1 MKGVRTERLGSLAA
15 SWSASSLWAFALLVA
30 LGAASA
36 SAAAKPPALRLI
48 YERGRGAA
56 TARCPDEQALRE
68 SVAARLGYDP
78 FHERGDGAVRAA
90 LAGGPQGL
98 RALVELRDRGGR
110 VTGSRQL
117 TTASSDCR
125 ELFAAMALAICIAV
139 DPFVLSRAPA
149 APPARPPP
157 PPAPCPDCP
166 ACPPPPV
173 SPLRFRA
180 GVGVQLD
187 VGALPTLGSLGVV
200 AQAELR
206 YRAFA
211 LALEGRIDP
220 SLGSASAAA
229 SMSTSMTAGVSASLL
244 LALVVPCA
252 RYRFVGF
259 CALLGL
265 GALQGRGVGLA
276 LANQATTFYAAAG
289 ARLSFEVPLHRR
301 LALELHLDGLAPLTR
316 TSLLVDG
323 AAAWTTPPFGGG
335 LGANLQVPFS

>member
-1 MKGVRTERLGSLAA
+1 MKGVRTESLGFLAA
-15 SWSASSLWAFALLVA
+15 SWSASSLGAFALLVA

-48 YERGRGAA
+48 YERGRGVT
-56 TARCPDEQALRE
+56 TASCPDEQALRE

-98 RALVELRDRGGR
+98 RAIVELRDRGGR

-149 APPARPPP
+149 APPAPQPPP
-157 PPAPCPDCP
+157 APAPCPDCP

-211 LALEGRIDP
+211 LALEGRIEP

-229 SMSTSMTAGVSASLL
+229 SMSMSAGVSASLL

-276 LANQATTFYAAAG
+276 IANQATTFYAAAG

-323 AAAWTTPPFGGG
+323 AAAWTTPSFGGG

>member
-1 MKGVRTERLGSLAA
+1 MRTL
-15 SWSASSLWAFALLVA
+15 ALLVA
-30 LGAASA
+30 LGAARA

-48 YERGRGAA
+48 YERGWGAT
-56 TARCPDEQALRE
+56 TASCPDEQALRE

-110 VTGSRQL
+110 ITGSRQL

-149 APPARPPP
+149 APPAPPP
-157 PPAPCPDCP
+157 PPPAPAPCPDCP

-180 GVGVQLD
+180 GIGVQLD

-220 SLGSASAAA
+220 ILGSASAAA

-323 AAAWTTPPFGGG
+323 AAAWTTPSFGGG